1 MRLLVFGKFLVVGL
15 ILMVIAE
22 DFTVPSKDITDD
34 ELD

>member
-1 MRLLVFGKFLVVGL
+1 MYLLVLGKFLVVAL

-22 DFTVPSKDITDD
+22 NFKVSSEDIAYD